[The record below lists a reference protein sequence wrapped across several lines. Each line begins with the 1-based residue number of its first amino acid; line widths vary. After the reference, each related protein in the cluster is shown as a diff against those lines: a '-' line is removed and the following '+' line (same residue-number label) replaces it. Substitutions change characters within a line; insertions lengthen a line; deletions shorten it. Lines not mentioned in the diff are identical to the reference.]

1 MAFNQIKGGAILS
14 YVSMILGNIIVLL
27 YTPFMLRSLGSSEY
41 GIYSICNTVGSSI
54 AMLDAGFGIAAVKYI
69 VRDKFNKEKLPY
81 TLGTLMLVNFC
92 LGVVAFVLA
101 GSFSA
106 VSDTFYGE
114 SMTLQELHSL
124 KIILWLTSLY
134 LTIIFMVSVFP
145 AVVVAYERFIFIKVV
160 DICKS
165 FLLPLIIV
173 PFLLCG
179 YKAIAMSLITLLVFT
194 GVNIVKIIYAFT
206 HLKIKVSFKRIDT
219 DLLKQALPFAGLIVL
234 KLILERVYWSGGQL
248 VLGAVSGTLAVAI
261 FALALQISGYYNFVA
276 QAVNNMF
283 LPRCT
288 ELYEKN
294 DIKGLSD
301 LFLKVSRIQTMILGV
316 ILCVFCVFGSLF
328 VQLWAGEEYLEAY
341 YCCLIIMIPYT
352 IPLAQGIG
360 NSILQASN
368 KLGFQ
373 TIVFVLISIFAFFA
387 SWFLGKEYGAIGCSI
402 AISMCIIVGEIVC
415 MNIYYKK
422 MGIDINSFWRNIV
435 SISIP
440 LVLCTVIFFSIQYVI
455 KGFGWMYFL
464 LMSSSMSLI
473 LVMGL
478 YCCSMNLS
486 EKNLLNI
493 SLNKVSKLLHN
504 KKTR

>member
-1 MAFNQIKGGAILS
+1 MSLNQIKGGAILS

-69 VRDKFNKEKLPY
+69 VRDKSNKERLPY

-124 KIILWLTSLY
+124 KIILWLTSIY
-134 LTIIFMVSVFP
+134 LTITFMVSVFP

-206 HLKIKVSFKRIDT
+206 HLKIKISFKRIDT

-373 TIVFVLISIFAFFA
+373 TIVFVLISIYVIFA

-402 AISMCIIVGEIVC
+402 AISMCIIIGEIVC

-422 MGIDINSFWRNIV
+422 MGIDINRFW
-435 SISIP
+435 
-440 LVLCTVIFFSIQYVI
+440 
-455 KGFGWMYFL
+455 KYFL
-464 LMSSSMSLI
+464 SLLLPLTIISVLFYMINSFFNIHSWLYFLAIASLMSAI
-473 LVMGL
+473 LVIGL
-478 YCCSMNLS
+478 YVFSMNNY
-486 EKNLLNI
+486 EKGQLNVVVKR
-493 SLNKVSKLLHN
+493 LQ
-504 KKTR
+504 KKGCHK